1 MLARN
6 YLTAEQ
12 LKLTDAQHAALIQV
26 LGMLE
31 RGELVE
37 LDDARLR
44 RRYEPNGFSMGNWCY
59 CICGWANKVSNP
71 AKLSYC
77 DYNYSPVFARGRYD
91 PPYPLFIRTGLN
103 MEQATNAL
111 RDYLTTGAL

>member
-12 LKLTDAQHAALIQV
+12 LKLTDAQHRALIQV

-37 LDDARLR
+37 LNQDHNRMPYRA
-44 RRYEPNGFSMGNWCY
+44 NGFSMGNWCY
-59 CICGWANKVSNP
+59 CICGWANKVANP
-71 AKLSYC
+71 KGLSFC
-77 DYNYSPVFARGRYD
+77 DYNYSPVFGRGQAD
-91 PPYPLFIRTGLN
+91 PPYPLFIRSGLN